1 MGKLKTMWKDMSKTG
16 KIVVCIAAAIAL
28 VIIFNAVI

>member
-1 MGKLKTMWKDMSKTG
+1 MGKLKTMWKDMSKMG